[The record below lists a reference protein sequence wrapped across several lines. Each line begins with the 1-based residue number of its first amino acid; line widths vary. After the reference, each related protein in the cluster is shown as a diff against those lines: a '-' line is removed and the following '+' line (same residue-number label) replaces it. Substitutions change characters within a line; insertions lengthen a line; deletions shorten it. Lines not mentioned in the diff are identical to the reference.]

1 MFFLF
6 KWFAKLKHGSEA
18 LNDFEEKKL
27 RPKPQRRPKQRIRR
41 RKKWNTSPPLSG
53 LFIAR

>member
-18 LNDFEEKKL
+18 LDDFEEKQL

-41 RKKWNTSPPLSG
+41 RKK
-53 LFIAR
+53 